1 MTQVKVMNRWGW
13 YRVATVAVALSLAAL
28 LVMLPTSVSAAT
40 VSVTPSAAGDET
52 NLIPNTGTNWE
63 AVATSDGDTTYVES
77 DTSDTYL
84 TDLYNLDDTTT
95 APGEINSV
103 TVYFSARA
111 LSTPTQ
117 ASAYTR
123 IKTSGTTY
131 DGTAQTLTTSYA
143 TYSTAYTTNPQSGNE
158 WTWKEINDLQAGVGL
173 RRALTTGKG
182 SSRPSRCT
190 QVWVVVDYT
199 PATLESYRD
208 AAHTTVWGTVANPYD
223 STYST
228 AYMNGTNYLPSHS
241 YRVIYY
247 DGNTDNG
254 GDQVVADNQTSTATY
269 ELSSQIILSNYP
281 ASTAGTWHAVVY
293 DNEVLGA
300 ATPPA
305 TYNARFSTNA
315 YVYDDDFEIVPS
327 AIPEFSTVMAGIV
340 VAGMC
345 FGIYYWM
352 RKRAKFKMQSAN

>member
-1 MTQVKVMNRWGW
+1 MTQVKVMNRPGW

-28 LVMLPTSVSAAT
+28 LVMPPTSVSALTVTVRPSDVGDAT
-40 VSVTPSAAGDET
+40 GLTVVGAA
-52 NLIPNTGTNWE
+52 TNWQ
-63 AVATSDGDTTYVES
+63 AVDDDPSDDDTSYVASDGN
-77 DTSDTYL
+77 SDTYQE
-84 TDLYNLDDTTT
+84 DLYNVSDITS
-95 APGEINSV
+95 APGKINSV
-103 TVYFSARA
+103 TVYINAKA
-111 LSTPTQ
+111 EQAPTQ
-117 ASAYTR
+117 ASAYTI
-123 IKTSGTTY
+123 IKISGTTDY
-131 DGTAQTLTTSYA
+131 GTAQTLTVSYA
-143 TYSTAYTTNPQSGNE
+143 QYSTPYTTNPSDGSE
-158 WTWKEINDLQAGVGL
+158 WTWADVNNLQAGVGL
-173 RRALTTGKG
+173 RRAKPGKE
-182 SSRPSRCT
+182 SRCT

-199 PATLESYRD
+199 PATLESYQD
-208 AAHTTVWGTVANPYD
+208 AAHTIVWGTVVNPYD

-241 YRVIYY
+241 YRIVYY

-254 GDQVVADNQTSTATY
+254 GDQVVADNQSSTAGY
-269 ELSSQIILSNYP
+269 ELSSQIILSSYP

-305 TYNARFSTNA
+305 TYNDRLTTNSYTSEDA
-315 YVYDDDFEIVPS
+315 FEVLAS